1 MGQKHVYNN
10 YQYILNMP
18 TAPIPENEMLRLM
31 SLSEF
36 DLDYTEHKDS
46 FKDLAKLAAKVT
58 GTDVSLVNLI
68 DSYTQWSISGH
79 GLEIEQMPRED
90 SVCQYTI
97 INGEYFEVEDL
108 QNDERFKDKFYVT
121 DGPKLR
127 YYYGIP
133 LKVSDDHNIGAL
145 CVLDK
150 NVKELTPEKVE
161 LLKIIADEIVNRLS
175 DLKVIGKLKTKL
187 SEANETHKKVAHDI
201 RGPLSGI
208 IGLAQLISDQ
218 GEANQIEEVLEFIN
232 LIHKS
237 GRSILELADEILSA
251 DKKDYKPAANEPEF
265 NLLVFKDRIERL
277 FMPQARNKEITFTVK
292 TSSESERIPFARNK
306 LLQITG
312 NLISNAIKF
321 TPKGGH
327 VEVDLSLEVND
338 HISIL
343 QILVKDNG
351 IGIDENGIEKILK
364 GNAPSTSGTTG
375 EAGFG
380 FGLALV
386 KHLIETLKGAINI
399 YSKPGEGTVFEIRLP
414 QKMQ

>member
-1 MGQKHVYNN
+1 M
-10 YQYILNMP
+10 
-18 TAPIPENEMLRLM
+18 ERLL

-46 FKDLAKLAAKVT
+46 FKDLAKLAAKVA
-58 GTDVSLVNLI
+58 GTEISLVNLI
-68 DSYTQWSISGH
+68 DSYTQWSISGY
-79 GLEIEQMPRED
+79 GLQIEQMPRED

-97 INGEYFEVEDL
+97 INGEYFEVGDL

-121 DGPKLR
+121 DEPKLR

-133 LKVSDDHNIGAL
+133 LKTSGDHNIGAL

-150 NVKELTPEKVE
+150 NIKELTPEKVE
-161 LLKIIADEIVNRLS
+161 LLKIIADEIVSRLK
-175 DLKVIGKLKTKL
+175 DLKVIGKLKNKL
-187 SEANETHKKVAHDI
+187 SEANETQKKVAHDI

-208 IGLAQLISDQ
+208 IGLAQLISEQ

-251 DKKDYKPAANEPEF
+251 DKKDYKPGSNGAEF

-277 FMPQARNKEITFTVK
+277 FVPQARNKNILLTVK

-321 TPKGGH
+321 TPMDGH
-327 VEVDLSLEVND
+327 VEVDLSLEIND

-343 QILVKDNG
+343 QIQVKDNG
-351 IGIDENGIEKILK
+351 VGIDEKGIDKILS
-364 GNAPSTSGTTG
+364 GSSASSSGTIG

-386 KHLIETLKGAINI
+386 KHLIETLKGTINI
-399 YSKPGEGTVFEIRLP
+399 YSKPTQGSVFEVKLP
-414 QKMQ
+414 QKVQ

>member
-1 MGQKHVYNN
+1 
-10 YQYILNMP
+10 MP
-18 TAPIPENEMLRLM
+18 VPPIPDNEMERLL

-46 FKDLAKLAAKVT
+46 FKDLAKLAAKVA
-58 GTDVSLVNLI
+58 GTDISLVNLI
-68 DSYTQWSISGH
+68 DSYTQWSISNH
-79 GLEIEQMPRED
+79 GLDIEQMPRED

-97 INGEYFEVEDL
+97 VNGEHFEVEDL
-108 QNDERFKDKFYVT
+108 RNDERFKDKFYVT
-121 DGPKLR
+121 DEPKLR

-133 LKVSDDHNIGAL
+133 LKVSDDHHIGAL

-161 LLKIIADEIVNRLS
+161 LLKIIADEIVSRLK
-175 DLKVIGKLKTKL
+175 DLKVIGKLKNKL
-187 SEANETHKKVAHDI
+187 SEANETQKKVAHDI

-208 IGLAQLISDQ
+208 IGLAQLISEQ
-218 GEANQIEEVLEFIN
+218 GEDNQIEEVLEFIN

-237 GRSILELADEILSA
+237 GRSILDLADEILSA
-251 DKKDYKPAANEPEF
+251 DKKDHKPISNGIEF
-265 NLLVFKDRIERL
+265 NLLVFKDKIERL
-277 FMPQARNKEITFTVK
+277 FIPQARSKNILLTVK
-292 TSSESERIPFARNK
+292 TSSESEQIPFARNK

-321 TPKGGH
+321 TPKEGL

-343 QILVKDNG
+343 QIQVKDNG
-351 IGIDENGIEKILK
+351 IGIDEKGIEKILK
-364 GNAPSTSGTTG
+364 GNSTSSSGTTG

-386 KHLIETLKGAINI
+386 KHLVETLKGMINI
-399 YSKPGEGTVFEIRLP
+399 YSTPSAGTTFEVRLP

>member
-1 MGQKHVYNN
+1 M
-10 YQYILNMP
+10 
-18 TAPIPENEMLRLM
+18 ERLL

-46 FKDLAKLAAKVT
+46 FKDLAKLAAKVA
-58 GTDVSLVNLI
+58 GTEISLVNLI
-68 DSYTQWSISGH
+68 DSYTQWSISGY
-79 GLEIEQMPRED
+79 GLQIEQMPRED

-97 INGEYFEVEDL
+97 INGEYFEVGDL

-121 DGPKLR
+121 DEPKLR

-133 LKVSDDHNIGAL
+133 LKTSGDHNIGAL

-150 NVKELTPEKVE
+150 NIKELTPEKVE
-161 LLKIIADEIVNRLS
+161 LLKIIADEIVSRLK
-175 DLKVIGKLKTKL
+175 DLKVIGKLKNKL
-187 SEANETHKKVAHDI
+187 SEANETQKKVAHDI

-208 IGLAQLISDQ
+208 IGLAQLISEQ

-251 DKKDYKPAANEPEF
+251 DKKGYKPGSNGAEF

-277 FMPQARNKEITFTVK
+277 FVPQARNKNILLTVK

-321 TPKGGH
+321 TPMDGH
-327 VEVDLSLEVND
+327 VEVDLSLEIND

-343 QILVKDNG
+343 QIQVKDNG
-351 IGIDENGIEKILK
+351 VGIDEKGIDKILS
-364 GNAPSTSGTTG
+364 GSSASSSGTIG

-386 KHLIETLKGAINI
+386 KHLIETLKGTINI
-399 YSKPGEGTVFEIRLP
+399 YSKPNQGSVFEVRLP
-414 QKMQ
+414 QKVQ

>member
-1 MGQKHVYNN
+1 
-10 YQYILNMP
+10 MP
-18 TAPIPENEMLRLM
+18 VPPIPDNEMERLL

-58 GTDVSLVNLI
+58 GTEVSLVNLI

-79 GLEIEQMPRED
+79 GLEIEQMPREE

-97 INGEYFEVEDL
+97 VNGEYFEVEDL
-108 QNDERFKDKFYVT
+108 RNDERFKDKFYVT
-121 DGPKLR
+121 DEPRLR

-133 LKVSDDHNIGAL
+133 LKGSDEHNIGAL

-161 LLKIIADEIVNRLS
+161 LLKIIADEIVNRLK
-175 DLKVIGKLKTKL
+175 DLKVIGKLKSKL
-187 SEANETHKKVAHDI
+187 SEANETQKKVAHDI

-208 IGLAQLISDQ
+208 IGLAQLISEQ

-251 DKKDYKPAANEPEF
+251 DKKDHKPITNGAAF
-265 NLLVFKDRIERL
+265 NLLVFKDKIERL
-277 FMPQARNKEITFTVK
+277 FIPQARNKKILLTVK

-321 TPKGGH
+321 TPAGGY
-327 VEVDLSLEVND
+327 VDVDLSLEVND

-351 IGIDENGIEKILK
+351 IGIDEKGIETILK
-364 GNAPSTSGTTG
+364 GNASSTTGTTG

-386 KHLIETLKGAINI
+386 KHLIETLKGSLNI
-399 YSKPGEGTVFEIRLP
+399 YSKPGQGTTFEVRLP
-414 QKMQ
+414 QKM

>member
-1 MGQKHVYNN
+1 
-10 YQYILNMP
+10 MP
-18 TAPIPENEMLRLM
+18 VPPIPDNEMERLL

-58 GTDVSLVNLI
+58 GTEVSLVNLI

-79 GLEIEQMPRED
+79 GLEIEQMPREE

-97 INGEYFEVEDL
+97 INGEHFEVEDL
-108 QNDERFKDKFYVT
+108 RNDERFKDKFYVT
-121 DGPKLR
+121 DEPRLR

-133 LKVSDDHNIGAL
+133 LKVSDEHNIGAL

-161 LLKIIADEIVNRLS
+161 LLKIIADEIVNRLK
-175 DLKVIGKLKTKL
+175 DLKVIGKLKARL
-187 SEANETHKKVAHDI
+187 SEANETQKKVAHDI

-208 IGLAQLISDQ
+208 IGLAQLISEQ

-251 DKKDYKPAANEPEF
+251 DKKDHKPVANGAEF

-277 FMPQARNKEITFTVK
+277 FIPQARNKKILLTVK
-292 TSSESERIPFARNK
+292 TSFKSERIPFARNK

-321 TPKGGH
+321 TPAGGY

-351 IGIDENGIEKILK
+351 IGIDEKGIEKILK
-364 GNAPSTSGTTG
+364 GNAASTTGTTG

-386 KHLIETLKGAINI
+386 KHLIETLKGSLNI
-399 YSKPGEGTVFEIRLP
+399 YSKPGQGTVFEVRLP

>member
-1 MGQKHVYNN
+1 
-10 YQYILNMP
+10 
-18 TAPIPENEMLRLM
+18 
-31 SLSEF
+31 
-36 DLDYTEHKDS
+36 
-46 FKDLAKLAAKVT
+46 
-58 GTDVSLVNLI
+58 
-68 DSYTQWSISGH
+68 
-79 GLEIEQMPRED
+79 MPRED

-97 INGEYFEVEDL
+97 INGAYFEVEDL
-108 QNDERFKDKFYVT
+108 RNDERFKDKFYVT
-121 DGPKLR
+121 DEPGLR

-133 LKVSDDHNIGAL
+133 LKVSDGHNIGAL

-161 LLKIIADEIVNRLS
+161 LLKIIADEIVNRLK
-175 DLKVIGKLKTKL
+175 DLKVIGKLKSKL
-187 SEANETHKKVAHDI
+187 SEANETQKKVAHDI

-208 IGLAQLISDQ
+208 IGLAQLIIDQ

-251 DKKDYKPAANEPEF
+251 DKKDDKPVSNESEF

-277 FMPQARNKEITFTVK
+277 FIPQARNKNILLTVK
-292 TSSESERIPFARNK
+292 TSPESERIPFARNK

-321 TPKGGH
+321 TPAGGS
-327 VEVDLSLEVND
+327 VEVGLSLEVND
-338 HISIL
+338 HISTL
-343 QILVKDNG
+343 QIHVKDNG
-351 IGIDENGIEKILK
+351 LGIDEKGIEKILK
-364 GNAPSTSGTTG
+364 GNAASTTGTTG

-386 KHLIETLKGAINI
+386 KHLIETLNGSIKI
-399 YSKPGEGTVFEIRLP
+399 YSKPGLESVFEVRLP

>member
-1 MGQKHVYNN
+1 
-10 YQYILNMP
+10 MP
-18 TAPIPENEMLRLM
+18 VPPIPDNEMERLL

-36 DLDYTEHKDS
+36 DLDYAEHKDS

-58 GTDVSLVNLI
+58 GTEISLVNLI

-97 INGEYFEVEDL
+97 VNGEYFEVEDL
-108 QNDERFKDKFYVT
+108 RNDERFKDKFYVT
-121 DGPKLR
+121 DEPKLR

-133 LKVSDDHNIGAL
+133 LKVSDEHHIGAL

-161 LLKIIADEIVNRLS
+161 LLKIIADEIVSRLK
-175 DLKVIGKLKTKL
+175 DLKVIGKLKSKL
-187 SEANETHKKVAHDI
+187 SEANETQKKVAHDI

-208 IGLAQLISDQ
+208 IGLAQLISEQ

-251 DKKDYKPAANEPEF
+251 DKKDHKPISNGAEF
-265 NLLVFKDRIERL
+265 NLLVFKDKIERL
-277 FMPQARNKEITFTVK
+277 FIPQARNKNILLTVK

-321 TPKGGH
+321 THRGGF

-343 QILVKDNG
+343 QIQVKDNG
-351 IGIDENGIEKILK
+351 VGIDEKGIEKILK
-364 GNAPSTSGTTG
+364 GNSTSSNGTTG

-386 KHLIETLKGAINI
+386 KHLIETLKGSVNI
-399 YSKPGEGTVFEIRLP
+399 YSKPSAGTTFEVRLP

>member
-1 MGQKHVYNN
+1 
-10 YQYILNMP
+10 MP
-18 TAPIPENEMLRLM
+18 VPPIPDNEMERLF

-36 DLDYTEHKDS
+36 DLDYAEHKDS
-46 FKDLAKLAAKVT
+46 FKDLAKLAAKVA
-58 GTDVSLVNLI
+58 GTEISLVNLI

-108 QNDERFKDKFYVT
+108 QRDERFKNKFYVT
-121 DGPKLR
+121 DEPKLR

-133 LKVSDDHNIGAL
+133 LKTSDDHNIGAL

-150 NVKELTPEKVE
+150 NVKELSPEKVE
-161 LLKIIADEIVNRLS
+161 LLKIIADEIVNRLK
-175 DLKVIGKLKTKL
+175 DLKVIGKLKNKL
-187 SEANETHKKVAHDI
+187 SEANEAQKKVAHDI

-208 IGLAQLISDQ
+208 IGLAQLISEQ

-251 DKKDYKPAANEPEF
+251 DKKDHKPISNGSDF
-265 NLLVFKDRIERL
+265 NLLVFKDKIERL
-277 FMPQARNKEITFTVK
+277 FIPQARNKNILLTVK
-292 TSSESERIPFARNK
+292 TSSESEQIPIARNK
-306 LLQITG
+306 LLQIAG

-321 TPKGGH
+321 TPAGGT
-327 VEVDLSLEVND
+327 VDVDLSLEVND

-351 IGIDENGIEKILK
+351 VGIDEKGIEKILK
-364 GNAPSTSGTTG
+364 GNAASTTGTTG

-386 KHLIETLKGAINI
+386 KHLIETLKGSLNI
-399 YSKPGEGTVFEIRLP
+399 YSKHGQGAVFEVRLP
-414 QKMQ
+414 QKIQ

>member
-1 MGQKHVYNN
+1 
-10 YQYILNMP
+10 MP
-18 TAPIPENEMLRLM
+18 APPIPDNEMERLL

-36 DLDYTEHKDS
+36 DLDYAEHKDS

-58 GTDVSLVNLI
+58 GTEISLVNLI
-68 DSYTQWSISGH
+68 DSYTQWSISGY
-79 GLEIEQMPRED
+79 GLQIEQMPRED

-97 INGEYFEVEDL
+97 INGEYFEVGDL

-121 DGPKLR
+121 DEPKLR

-133 LKVSDDHNIGAL
+133 LKTSDDHNIGAL

-161 LLKIIADEIVNRLS
+161 LLKIIADEIVSRLK
-175 DLKVIGKLKTKL
+175 DLKVIGKLKSKL
-187 SEANETHKKVAHDI
+187 SEANETQKKVAHDI

-208 IGLAQLISDQ
+208 IGLAQLISEQ

-251 DKKDYKPAANEPEF
+251 DKKDYKPVSNGAEF
-265 NLLVFKDRIERL
+265 NLLVFKDKIERL
-277 FMPQARNKEITFTVK
+277 FIPQARNKNILLTVK
-292 TSSESERIPFARNK
+292 TSSQSERIPFARNK

-321 TPKGGH
+321 TPRGGH

-338 HISIL
+338 HISTL
-343 QILVKDNG
+343 QIQVKDNG
-351 IGIDENGIEKILK
+351 VGIDENGINKILN
-364 GNAPSTSGTTG
+364 GSSTSSSGTTG

-386 KHLIETLKGAINI
+386 KHLVETLKGTINI
-399 YSKPGEGTVFEIRLP
+399 YSKPAEGSVFEVRLP
-414 QKMQ
+414 QKVQ

>member
-1 MGQKHVYNN
+1 
-10 YQYILNMP
+10 MP
-18 TAPIPENEMLRLM
+18 VPPIPDNEMERLL

-36 DLDYTEHKDS
+36 DLDYTEYKDS
-46 FKDLAKLAAKVT
+46 FKDLAMLAARVT
-58 GTDVSLVNLI
+58 GTEISLVNLI
-68 DSYTQWSISGH
+68 DSYTQWTISGH

-97 INGEYFEVEDL
+97 INGAYFEVEDL
-108 QNDERFKDKFYVT
+108 RNDERFKDKFYVT
-121 DGPKLR
+121 DEPGLR

-133 LKVSDDHNIGAL
+133 LKVSDGHNIGAL

-150 NVKELTPEKVE
+150 NVKELTPEKIE
-161 LLKIIADEIVNRLS
+161 LLKIIASEIVNRLK
-175 DLKVIGKLKTKL
+175 DLKVIGKLKSKL
-187 SEANETHKKVAHDI
+187 SEANETQKKVAHDI

-251 DKKDYKPAANEPEF
+251 DKKDDKPVSNESEF

-277 FMPQARNKEITFTVK
+277 FIPQARNKNILLTVK

-321 TPKGGH
+321 TPAGGS
-327 VEVDLSLEVND
+327 VEVGLSLEVND

-343 QILVKDNG
+343 QIQVKDNG
-351 IGIDENGIEKILK
+351 VGIDEKVIEKILK
-364 GNAPSTSGTTG
+364 GNAASTTGTTG

-386 KHLIETLKGAINI
+386 KHLIETLNGSIKI
-399 YSKPGEGTVFEIRLP
+399 YSKPGLESVFEVRLP

>member
-1 MGQKHVYNN
+1 
-10 YQYILNMP
+10 MP
-18 TAPIPENEMLRLM
+18 VPPIPDNEMERLL

-36 DLDYTEHKDS
+36 DLDYTEHQDS

-58 GTDVSLVNLI
+58 GTEISLVNLI

-97 INGEYFEVEDL
+97 INGEYFEVGDL

-121 DGPKLR
+121 DEPRLR

-133 LKVSDDHNIGAL
+133 LKTTDNHNIGAL

-161 LLKIIADEIVNRLS
+161 LLKIIASEIVNRLK
-175 DLKVIGKLKTKL
+175 DLKVIGKLKNKL
-187 SEANETHKKVAHDI
+187 SEANETQKKVAHDI

-251 DKKDYKPAANEPEF
+251 DKKEHKPVSNGSEF
-265 NLLVFKDRIERL
+265 NLLVLKDKIERL
-277 FMPQARNKEITFTVK
+277 FVPQARNKNILLTVN

-321 TPKGGH
+321 TPGGGY
-327 VEVDLSLEVND
+327 VVVNLSLEVTD
-338 HISIL
+338 HISTL
-343 QILVKDNG
+343 QIQVKDSG
-351 IGIDENGIEKILK
+351 VGIDKEGIEKILK
-364 GNAPSTSGTTG
+364 GNSASTNGTTG

-386 KHLIETLKGAINI
+386 KHLIESLKGSINI
-399 YSKPGEGTVFEIRLP
+399 YSKPNEGTVFEVKLP
-414 QKMQ
+414 QKVV

>member
-1 MGQKHVYNN
+1 
-10 YQYILNMP
+10 MP
-18 TAPIPENEMLRLM
+18 VPPIPDNEMERLL

-36 DLDYTEHKDS
+36 DLDYTEHQDS
-46 FKDLAKLAAKVT
+46 FKDLAKLAVKVT
-58 GTDVSLVNLI
+58 GTEISLVNLI

-97 INGEYFEVEDL
+97 INGEYFEVGDL

-121 DGPKLR
+121 DEPRLR

-133 LKVSDDHNIGAL
+133 LKTTDNHNIGAL

-161 LLKIIADEIVNRLS
+161 LLKIIASEIVNRLK
-175 DLKVIGKLKTKL
+175 DLKVIGKLKNKL
-187 SEANETHKKVAHDI
+187 SEANETQKKVAHDI

-251 DKKDYKPAANEPEF
+251 DKKEHKPVSNGSEF
-265 NLLVFKDRIERL
+265 NLLVLKDKIERL
-277 FMPQARNKEITFTVK
+277 FVPQARNKNILLTVN

-321 TPKGGH
+321 TPGGGY
-327 VEVDLSLEVND
+327 VVVNLSLEVTD
-338 HISIL
+338 HISTL
-343 QILVKDNG
+343 QIQVKDNG
-351 IGIDENGIEKILK
+351 VGIDKEGIEKILK
-364 GNAPSTSGTTG
+364 GKSASTNGTTG

-386 KHLIETLKGAINI
+386 KHLIESLKGSINI
-399 YSKPGEGTVFEIRLP
+399 YSKPNEGTVFEVKLP
-414 QKMQ
+414 QKVV

>member
-1 MGQKHVYNN
+1 
-10 YQYILNMP
+10 MP
-18 TAPIPENEMLRLM
+18 VPPIPDNEMERLL

-36 DLDYTEHKDS
+36 DLDYTEYKDS

-58 GTDVSLVNLI
+58 GTEVSLVNLI
-68 DSYTQWSISGH
+68 DSYTQWSISGY
-79 GLEIEQMPRED
+79 GLKIEQMPREE

-97 INGEYFEVEDL
+97 INGAYFEVEDL
-108 QNDERFKDKFYVT
+108 RNDERFKDKFYVT
-121 DGPKLR
+121 DEPRLR

-133 LKVSDDHNIGAL
+133 LKVSDEHNIGAL

-161 LLKIIADEIVNRLS
+161 LLRIIADEIVNRLK
-175 DLKVIGKLKTKL
+175 DLKVIGKLKSKL
-187 SEANETHKKVAHDI
+187 SEASETQKKVAHDI

-251 DKKDYKPAANEPEF
+251 DKNDHKPVSNGAEL
-265 NLLVFKDRIERL
+265 NLLVFKDKIERL
-277 FMPQARNKEITFTVK
+277 FVPQARNKNILLTVK
-292 TSSESERIPFARNK
+292 TSSQSERIPFARNK

-321 TPKGGH
+321 TPAGGY
-327 VEVDLSLEVND
+327 VEVGLSLEVND
-338 HISIL
+338 HISVL

-351 IGIDENGIEKILK
+351 VGIDEKGIEKILK
-364 GNAPSTSGTTG
+364 GNAASTTGTTG

-386 KHLIETLKGAINI
+386 KHLIEALKGTLNI
-399 YSKPGEGTVFEIRLP
+399 YSKPNQGALFEVRLP
-414 QKMQ
+414 QKTQ

>member
-1 MGQKHVYNN
+1 M
-10 YQYILNMP
+10 
-18 TAPIPENEMLRLM
+18 ERLF

-36 DLDYTEHKDS
+36 DLDYAEHKDS
-46 FKDLAKLAAKVT
+46 FKDLAKLAAKVA
-58 GTDVSLVNLI
+58 GTEISLVNLI

-108 QNDERFKDKFYVT
+108 QRDERFKNKFYVT
-121 DGPKLR
+121 DEPKLR

-133 LKVSDDHNIGAL
+133 LKTSDDHNIGAL

-150 NVKELTPEKVE
+150 NVKELSPEKVE
-161 LLKIIADEIVNRLS
+161 LLKIIADEIVNRLK
-175 DLKVIGKLKTKL
+175 DLKVIGKLKNKL
-187 SEANETHKKVAHDI
+187 SEANEAQKKVAHDI

-208 IGLAQLISDQ
+208 IGLAQLISEQ

-251 DKKDYKPAANEPEF
+251 DKKDHKPISNGSDF
-265 NLLVFKDRIERL
+265 NLLVFKDKIERL
-277 FMPQARNKEITFTVK
+277 FIPQARNKNILLTVK
-292 TSSESERIPFARNK
+292 TSSESEQIPIARNK
-306 LLQITG
+306 LLQIAG

-321 TPKGGH
+321 TPAGGT
-327 VEVDLSLEVND
+327 VDVDLSLEVND

-351 IGIDENGIEKILK
+351 VGIDEKGIEKILK
-364 GNAPSTSGTTG
+364 GNAASTTGTTG

-386 KHLIETLKGAINI
+386 KHLIETLKGSLNI
-399 YSKPGEGTVFEIRLP
+399 YSKHGQGAVFEVRLP
-414 QKMQ
+414 QKIQ

>member
-1 MGQKHVYNN
+1 
-10 YQYILNMP
+10 MP
-18 TAPIPENEMLRLM
+18 VPPIPDNEMERLL

-46 FKDLAKLAAKVT
+46 FKDLAKLAAKVA
-58 GTDVSLVNLI
+58 GTEVSLVNLI

-97 INGEYFEVEDL
+97 IDGEYFEVEDL
-108 QNDERFKDKFYVT
+108 RNDERFRDKFYVT

-133 LKVSDDHNIGAL
+133 LKVGDDHNIGAL
-145 CVLDK
+145 CMLDK

-161 LLKIIADEIVNRLS
+161 LLKIIASEILSRLK
-175 DLKVIGKLKTKL
+175 DLKVINKLKSKL
-187 SEANETHKKVAHDI
+187 AEASEIQKKVAHDI

-208 IGLAQLISDQ
+208 IGLAQLISEQ
-218 GEANQIEEVLEFIN
+218 GEANQIEEVLEFTN

-251 DKKDYKPAANEPEF
+251 DKNDHKRISNGAEF
-265 NLLVFKDRIERL
+265 NLLVFKDKIERL
-277 FMPQARNKEITFTVK
+277 FIPQARNKNILLTVT
-292 TSSESERIPFARNK
+292 TSSESERVPFARNK

-321 TPKGGH
+321 TPAGGY
-327 VEVDLSLEVND
+327 VNADLSLELND
-338 HISIL
+338 HTHIL
-343 QILVKDNG
+343 QIQVKDSG
-351 IGIDENGIEKILK
+351 VGIDEKGIEKILK
-364 GNAPSTSGTTG
+364 GNAASTAGTTG

-386 KHLIETLKGAINI
+386 KHLIETLKGTISI
-399 YSKPGEGTVFEIRLP
+399 YSKPGEGTVFEVRLP